1 MDTACFGGKKSEK
14 RWKRKNGASLNLHRQ
29 TDPSVR
35 QWFEWGIVLG
45 VPFIN

>member
-1 MDTACFGGKKSEK
+1 MDTACFGGKKSGK
-14 RWKRKNGASLNLHRQ
+14 RWKKKNGASLNHRQ

-45 VPFIN
+45 IPFIN